1 MINPVL
7 FNLGFLEIRYYGI
20 LMAFAFLIGYFI
32 VIKFSKEFNIKKEIS
47 EDFFIYTLISLI
59 IGARLFEVLFYDP
72 IYYFSNPIKIFYI
85 WEGGLASHGA
95 IITAFIV
102 AILYCKFKNINF
114 YNLADLFIIPIALGA
129 AFIRIGNFINGEL
142 IGKITSVP
150 WAVKFAGY
158 EGLRHPVQLYQSF
171 YLILIFILLIYTKN
185 IKQRKSGMLLWLF
198 LFIDSIFRF
207 ITEFFKD
214 LPKDYGFYLYN
225 LNLAQYASI
234 IIFIISLIMLIR
246 INKTKN
252 Q

>member
-1 MINPVL
+1 M
-7 FNLGFLEIRYYGI
+7 
-20 LMAFAFLIGYFI
+20 
-32 VIKFSKEFNIKKEIS
+32 
-47 EDFFIYTLISLI
+47 
-59 IGARLFEVLFYDP
+59 
-72 IYYFSNPIKIFYI
+72 
-85 WEGGLASHGA
+85 
-95 IITAFIV
+95 

>member
-150 WAVKFAGY
+150 WAVKFEHN
-158 EGLRHPVQLYQSF
+158 EGLRHPVQIYQAITNTITF
-171 YLILIFILLIYTKN
+171 FILYPLSNKN
-185 IKQRKSGMLLWLF
+185 
-198 LFIDSIFRF
+198 
-207 ITEFFKD
+207 FK
-214 LPKDYGFYLYN
+214 P
-225 LNLAQYASI
+225 
-234 IIFIISLIMLIR
+234 IIFLTFRHKLRSM
-246 INKTKN
+246 KN
-252 Q
+252 

>member
-214 LPKDYGFYLYN
+214 LPKDYGF
-225 LNLAQYASI
+225 
-234 IIFIISLIMLIR
+234 
-246 INKTKN
+246 
-252 Q
+252 